1 MSYSMDNRLP
11 EDYLQSVIEDKAEM
25 ITKYLRDMGDPLVFS
40 THIAHS
46 MATFKFYS
54 HQEEDSLKL
63 HFTFSN
69 FGDLHEQLYFLWL
82 QLNYVQKGE

>member
-1 MSYSMDNRLP
+1 MSYSASDKLP
-11 EDYLQSVIEDKAEM
+11 EDFFQNTIEEKAEM
-25 ITKYLRDMGDPLVFS
+25 IRKYLKDMGNPLVFS
-40 THIAHS
+40 TQIGLN

-69 FGDLHEQLYFLWL
+69 LGDLQDQLYFLWV
-82 QLNYVQKGE
+82 QLNYMLRGE